1 LAEIEFELIFPK
13 LSEIRAMSRLSMMM
27 FVKRAQRIKI
37 SQAETGW
44 APSSNLSVSVSPIES
59 LKA

>member
-1 LAEIEFELIFPK
+1 
-13 LSEIRAMSRLSMMM
+13 MMM
-27 FVKRAQRIKI
+27 FVKRAHRMKM

-44 APSSNLSVSVSPIES
+44 APSSNLSVSVSPMES